1 MSIDARQA
9 IAEQMIRYSFAV
21 DDRDPTA
28 YLAVFT
34 EEAELVFVGPDG
46 AETMRMK
53 GKSRIAKVFEA
64 QLRHNAGQTRHL
76 PTSPVFRSLEA
87 ERASTRAPFIVT
99 MIAEGRPRVLATG
112 CYEDQ
117 WMLSQGEWKLA
128 LRRVVL
134 DAVPG

>member
-1 MSIDARQA
+1 MTLEARSA

-21 DDRDPTA
+21 DDRDPVA
-28 YLAVFT
+28 YLGVFA
-34 EEAELVFVGPDG
+34 EDAELVFVGPDG
-46 AETMRMK
+46 LETMRVR
-53 GKSRIAKVFEA
+53 GRGRIGKVFEA

>member
-1 MSIDARQA
+1 MSIEARMA

-21 DDRDPTA
+21 DDRDASA
-28 YLAVFT
+28 YLALFT

-53 GKSRIAKVFEA
+53 GKARIAKVFEA

-76 PTSPVFRSLEA
+76 PTSPAFHSLEA
-87 ERASTRAPFIVT
+87 ERARTRAPFAVT
-99 MIAEGRPRVLATG
+99 MIAEGRPRVIATG
-112 CYEDQ
+112 CYDDE

-128 LRRVVL
+128 VRRVVL